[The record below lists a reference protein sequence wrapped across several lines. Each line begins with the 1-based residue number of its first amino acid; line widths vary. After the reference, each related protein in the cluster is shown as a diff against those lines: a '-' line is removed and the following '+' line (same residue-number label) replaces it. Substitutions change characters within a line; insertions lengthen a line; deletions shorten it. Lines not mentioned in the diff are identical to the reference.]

1 MYDLFNFSP
10 AEVISMSYSFCIPCL
25 FGLEGLVTDELR
37 RMDITDVRPEN
48 GRVFFSGT
56 IADCAKV
63 NLNLRCGERVL
74 LELGSFQAATFDA
87 LFEGTRALPW
97 ADYLPCDAVFP
108 VTGYCLESKLYSVPD
123 CQRIIKKAI
132 VEQMK
137 TRYHREHF
145 TETGTEY
152 RIRFSVMKDRASL
165 FLDTSGVAL
174 HKRGYRPAHTE
185 ASLRE
190 TLAAAMVKL
199 SRYKGKGDFCDPFC
213 GSGTIAIEAALA
225 ALNRAPGLSRHF
237 SAEQWPFIGKS
248 IWQEARDKAT
258 ASEYHGEYHIFA
270 SDIDPRAIQIAREN
284 TARAGVDD
292 LITFEAADA
301 ASFSRGTERGVI
313 VTNPPYGERLLDRQ
327 QAEEIYRTFGSALS
341 RVSGWQLYLLSSH
354 TEFERCFGVPA
365 DKKRKLYNGM
375 IQCYLYMY
383 FKQHD
388 SLNIRKTEREK

>member
-1 MYDLFNFSP
+1 MDSGLFRYC
-10 AEVISMSYSFCIPCL
+10 VPCL
-25 FGLEGLVTDELR
+25 FGLEGLVADELR
-37 RMDITDVRPEN
+37 RMDLPEVRAED

-56 IADCAKV
+56 LADCAKA
-63 NLNLRCGERVL
+63 NLSLRCGERVL
-74 LELGSFQAATFDA
+74 LQLGSFPAPTFDA
-87 LFEGTRALPW
+87 LFEGVRALPW
-97 ADYLPCDAVFP
+97 GSLLPKDAAFP
-108 VTGYCLESKLYSVPD
+108 VTGYCLNSALFSVPD
-123 CQRIIKKAI
+123 CQRIIKKAV
-132 VEQMK
+132 VESMK
-137 TRYHREHF
+137 ARWGLEHF
-145 TETGTEY
+145 PETGAEY
-152 RIRFSVMKDRASL
+152 KIRFSIRKDLADL
-165 FLDTSGVAL
+165 FLDTSGTAL

-185 ASLRE
+185 AALRE

-237 SAEQWPFIGKS
+237 SAEQWPFMGES

-270 SDIDPRAIQIAREN
+270 SDIDPCAIQIAREN
-284 TARAGVDD
+284 AAHAGVDD

-301 ASFSRGTERGVI
+301 SSFSRGTERGVI

-327 QAEEIYRTFGSALS
+327 QAEEIYRTFGRALN

-354 TEFERCFGVPA
+354 TEFERCFGVSA

-388 SLNIRKTEREK
+388 SP